1 MLNLQEIERAR
12 ARIAGRVHRT
22 PLMSATLL
30 GQQAG
35 VSLYLKC
42 ESLQKTGSF
51 KVRGALNKL
60 SQLEAA
66 ERARGVVT
74 VSAGN
79 HAQALAWGAA
89 AAGVSCTVVM
99 PATASRTKVEAS
111 KGYGANVVLV
121 GDTGQAFDKA
131 HALAKEHGYVFV
143 HPFEDEQVV
152 AGAGTVGLEIL
163 EDLADVDAVVV
174 PIGGGGLIAGVATAI
189 KARASKARV
198 FGVEPAGAASMRR
211 SLDEGRPVR
220 LDAVKTIADGLAPLM
235 AGNLAFEVVRQHVDD
250 VVLVSDDE
258 IAEAMKRILTYA
270 KLVAEGAGAA
280 ATAAVLAGKLPL
292 GRGSRVVAI
301 LSGGN
306 VDSERLKQL
315 L

>member
-12 ARIAGRVHRT
+12 ARLAGRVHRT

-35 VSLYLKC
+35 VSLHLKC

-60 SQLEAA
+60 AQLDPQ
-66 ERARGVVT
+66 ERARGVVA

-89 AAGVSCTVVM
+89 AAGVKCTVVM
-99 PATASRTKVEAS
+99 PATASRTKADAS
-111 KGYGANVVLV
+111 RGYGAEVILF

-163 EDLADVDAVVV
+163 DDLGDVDAVVV

-198 FGVEPAGAASMRR
+198 FGVEPTGAASMRK

-220 LDAVKTIADGLAPLM
+220 LDSVKTIADGLAPMM

-258 IAEAMKRILTYA
+258 IADAMKRLLTYT
-270 KLVAEGAGAA
+270 KLLAEGAGAA

-292 GRGSRVVAI
+292 PRGGRVVSI

-306 VDSERLKQL
+306 VDAERLKQL

>member
-1 MLNLQEIERAR
+1 
-12 ARIAGRVHRT
+12 
-22 PLMSATLL
+22 MSATLL
-30 GQQAG
+30 GQPAG

-60 SQLEAA
+60 SQLDAN
-66 ERARGVVT
+66 ERARGVVA

-89 AAGVSCTVVM
+89 AAGVTCTVVM
-99 PATASRTKVEAS
+99 PETASRTKVEAS
-111 KGYGANVVLV
+111 KGYGAHVVLA
-121 GDTGQAFDKA
+121 GDTGKAFDKA
-131 HALAKEHGYVFV
+131 HALAEEHGYVFV

-198 FGVEPAGAASMRR
+198 FGVEPTGAASMRR
-211 SLDEGRPVR
+211 NGLQSRSWASVDGTVARPSRRWR
-220 LDAVKTIADGLAPLM
+220 LASTARRCRDSFDGSTASANAALATVYSWPQHTR
-235 AGNLAFEVVRQHVDD
+235 ASPGNALRRSSESSIWVGVP
-250 VVLVSDDE
+250 SN
-258 IAEAMKRILTYA
+258 KR
-270 KLVAEGAGAA
+270 
-280 ATAAVLAGKLPL
+280 PQP
-292 GRGSRVVAI
+292 
-301 LSGGN
+301 
-306 VDSERLKQL
+306 RLKRVSPQNKT
-315 L
+315 